1 MLNRR
6 TDNRQAALAV
16 SPTTVA
22 VGLVFCFV
30 FLSSFFPALIAKW
43 GTESPF
49 LFATAWQAGAVL
61 GMLTMLVIGYRALF
75 FNRSVWRLLLGRTL
89 SWSMLFWMLAQ
100 CDGALF
106 ARSAGI
112 IDVSISTVLY
122 QLSPVFTILLIERLF
137 RSEGR
142 YRAWAFSR
150 SWPLGSAPPVWLP
163 SSPASPEV
171 WAIRFPSMAFPLSRR
186 PAGWRSLS
194 PPPPVRPARASG
206 SAGPPASRCGYRQY
220 PNMTGPPSR
229 SLPWLPEP

>member
-30 FLSSFFPALIAKW
+30 FLSSFFPVLIAKW

-49 LFATAWQAGAVL
+49 LFATAWQAGAVI
-61 GMLTMLVIGYRALF
+61 GMLAMLVIGYRALF

-106 ARSAGI
+106 AWSAGI

-122 QLSPVFTILLIERLF
+122 QLSPVMTILLIERLF

-142 YRAWAFSR
+142 YRGVGLLQVVAFG
-150 SWPLGSAPPVWLP
+150 LGAAGVAAVV
-163 SSPASPEV
+163 ASQ
-171 WAIRFPSMAFPLSRR
+171 SGGLGNPLSFNGIPRHFHSRGGRR
-186 PAGWRSLS
+186 DG
-194 PPPPVRPARASG
+194 ARTRRRRQRVLRELRVQLGRQPRGAVAAST
-206 SAGPPASRCGYRQY
+206 R
-220 PNMTGPPSR
+220 T
-229 SLPWLPEP
+229 

>member
-30 FLSSFFPALIAKW
+30 FLSSFFPVLIAKW

-49 LFATAWQAGAVL
+49 LFATAWQAGAVI
-61 GMLTMLVIGYRALF
+61 GMLAMLVIGYRALF

-106 ARSAGI
+106 AWSAGI

-122 QLSPVFTILLIERLF
+122 QLSPV
-137 RSEGR
+137 
-142 YRAWAFSR
+142 YYH
-150 SWPLGSAPPVWLP
+150 
-163 SSPASPEV
+163 PADRE
-171 WAIRFPSMAFPLSRR
+171 AI
-186 PAGWRSLS
+186 
-194 PPPPVRPARASG
+194 
-206 SAGPPASRCGYRQY
+206 Q
-220 PNMTGPPSR
+220 
-229 SLPWLPEP
+229 E